1 MWSTLLFLCGL
12 FFVYTVDRAF
22 LGLLAIPI
30 QQETGIGDLQFG
42 VLNSAIFWSYA
53 LCVPFAGL
61 VGDRFDRRK
70 VIGVAAVLW
79 SVMTLLAGFAGGFW
93 SLLLLVSVAIT
104 VPQTFYGPAAN
115 PLIAETYGHVKTT
128 AMSLHQAAF
137 YSGWFAS
144 GAVVAALLSL
154 FGSWRS
160 AYFVFGTLGIVLGLV
175 FLLRA
180 SRKPNP
186 VHLAIEQ
193 SINPVRPAIEQSNN
207 PVRPAI
213 EQSNNPNNRTIKQS
227 LLAFFACPSALL
239 AASGYVLMVFVAC
252 GYCAW
257 GPKFVA
263 QKFSL
268 SPAAAGTGVM
278 FWHYAAAFVS
288 ILLAGVATD
297 RFVRR
302 WPRFRLALQVSVL
315 VLAAPLLTLF
325 GLAPSVTLTFAAA
338 AAYGLLRGLFEAN
351 QFMSIFDVVPPAF
364 RASAIGFTNVLA
376 GTIGALS
383 PVILGALSQK
393 QGVRG
398 LETGFSL
405 LGLALLLAAGL
416 MSISLFFTFRK
427 DHDKE
432 IVNA

>member
-175 FLLRA
+175 FLLRT
-180 SRKPNP
+180 SRKP
-186 VHLAIEQ
+186 
-193 SINPVRPAIEQSNN
+193 N

-227 LLAFFACPSALL
+227 LLAFFGCPSALL

-325 GLAPSVTLTFAAA
+325 GLAPSVTLTFVAA

-351 QFMSIFDVVPPAF
+351 QFMSIFDVVPPSF

-398 LETGFSL
+398 LELGFSL

-427 DHDKE
+427 DHNKE
-432 IVNA
+432 VVNA